1 MGHLKGV
8 ATLEGLDLFAE
19 DVLPRL
25 EQRLGADGFEVRLV
39 GGYDAAGRA
48 AARAR
53 PPLRDVLRAQRRSE
67 RRVPLGRRARRA
79 DADQARDPRPHPH
92 RVLVRL
98 SRRRARGERARDPGA
113 RARRQRAARP
123 RAPTSSRTGSCASR
137 ATTRSGAG
145 SRTEAARRSSGRSRR
160 VSPRSGWSSCSAR
173 SPRDGLGRAR
183 RPSDRRAPAARR
195 NRSLVAL
202 AVVLGASALIL
213 TLNAWRYPWD
223 NGYDAHEHAAYADY
237 VVERGAIP
245 TDRTNEH
252 YYTPPGYYAVAGAID
267 ELGIAIGLREPQQ
280 RKLVQLF
287 NVPLVLATA
296 LLTFLLARLLWP
308 GRRLLQVAA
317 AAFVAFTPVVVKT
330 GAMFHPE
337 TLSLFLSTL
346 GLYLAARLIARGR
359 LGWLPGLALGAV
371 LGAGQLVRSQA
382 AWTFAAWCARAALPA
397 RDRRRAPSSRRP
409 PRSRACSSARRRSRA
424 GGTSG
429 RPSSTAAR
437 STTRT
442 RRSPSPGRTPAR
454 ASGRGRSTSRSG
466 NAARSRST
474 STPACRSS
482 SRDRTAR
489 RISATGSP

>member
-1 MGHLKGV
+1 M
-8 ATLEGLDLFAE
+8 
-19 DVLPRL
+19 VL
-25 EQRLGADGFEVRLV
+25 
-39 GGYDAAGRA
+39 
-48 AARAR
+48 
-53 PPLRDVLRAQRRSE
+53 
-67 RRVPLGRRARRA
+67 
-79 DADQARDPRPHPH
+79 
-92 RVLVRL
+92 
-98 SRRRARGERARDPGA
+98 
-113 RARRQRAARP
+113 
-123 RAPTSSRTGSCASR
+123 
-137 ATTRSGAG
+137 
-145 SRTEAARRSSGRSRR
+145 
-160 VSPRSGWSSCSAR
+160 
-173 SPRDGLGRAR
+173 
-183 RPSDRRAPAARR
+183 AARR

-202 AVVLGASALIL
+202 AVVLGASALIV

-308 GRRLLQVAA
+308 ERRLLQVAA
-317 AAFVAFTPVVVKT
+317 AAFFAFTPVVVKT

-346 GLYLAARLIARGR
+346 GLYLAAWLIARGR
-359 LGWLPGLALGAV
+359 LGWLPGLGLGAV

-382 AWTFAAWCARAALPA
+382 
-397 RDRRRAPSSRRP
+397 S
-409 PRSRACSSARRRSRA
+409 SSARRRSRA

-437 STTRT
+437 STTPT
-442 RRSPSPGRTPAR
+442 RRSPSPARTPAR
-454 ASGRGRSTSRSG
+454 ASGRGRSTNRSG
-466 NAARSRST
+466 NGARSRST